1 MSQNI
6 YNPVTG
12 KLEPIA
18 GNSSQMAIEELTNVN
33 TADLA
38 DGDILRYDDSSERW
52 TNRRPGPVSLGDN
65 LDVNL
70 TNLADGEML
79 RYDET
84 SEKWI
89 NSTDTLENIADVNLT
104 NIQDGDRIK
113 WDNGTQKWVNG
124 PGAKSD
130 WAETSSSSDAYI
142 ANKPTLG
149 DAASSNKTNT
159 PTSGSTDVMTSGGT
173 FTALAGKA
181 DNATTLSGYGITNAY
196 TKDEVDELFAEH
208 ENNVSWK
215 SAVATYA
222 DIATTYPN
230 PQEGWTVCCT
240 DTNIVW
246 RYSGGQWVQ
255 ISANTIPVA
264 TTGENGLMST
274 SMVTKLNG
282 IATGAEVNQN
292 AFSNVKVGSTTV
304 AAETKT
310 DTLELVGS
318 NVTLTPDATN
328 DKVTIGI
335 TKANVTSALGYTPPT
350 TNTTTGT
357 TYAAG
362 SAPANTTF
370 GTNGSI
376 KNAYDS
382 LNANK
387 LTNSYAGVGGIGRG
401 IIFDTNQDGSYFT
414 FRPYLSNNILQ
425 ITKNDA
431 TSLLSIDCNGISTF
445 SNRVMAAAFGMNN
458 VKATFLG
465 VHETVAGGVYD
476 GISLRLETISSNLWG
491 IEFAIYW
498 NLDGAY
504 CRKRI
509 NSTTWGAWTRI

>member
-1 MSQNI
+1 MSLNT

-12 KLEPIA
+12 KLEPVA
-18 GNSSQMAIEELTNVN
+18 GNSSKMALEELTNVN
-33 TADLA
+33 SADLA
-38 DGDILRYDDSSERW
+38 DGDILRYDSDSDRW

-70 TNLADGEML
+70 TNPADGEML
-79 RYDET
+79 RYDGT

-89 NSTDTLENIADVNLT
+89 NSTDTLENITDVNIT

-130 WAETSSSSDAYI
+130 WSETSPSSDAYI

-181 DNATTLSGYGITNAY
+181 DNATTLSGYGINDAY
-196 TKDEVDELFAEH
+196 TKTEIDEKISELVEGMT
-208 ENNVSWK
+208 WK
-215 SAVATYA
+215 PAVATYN

-255 ISANTIPVA
+255 ISANTIPLASA
-264 TTGENGLMST
+264 TEDGLMSKAGF
-274 SMVTKLNG
+274 TKLNNLP
-282 IATGAEVNQN
+282 AGAEVNQN

-335 TKANVTSALGYTPPT
+335 TKANVTTALGYTPPT

-362 SAPANTTF
+362 SCPDNTTF

-376 KNAYDS
+376 KRAFDWLNSNKVSKSAYKNLGENYVMTASNFDS
-382 LNANK
+382 GVNLYCCGSLK
-387 LTNSYAGVGGIGRG
+387 KVTNNG
-401 IIFDTNQDGSYFT
+401 F
-414 FRPYLSNNILQ
+414 
-425 ITKNDA
+425 KNYIPNPVDP
-431 TSLLSIDCNGISTF
+431 SIDVGDYFMLSLYGGNNSFMVVLCISPRTPQFIYLGSFWDGKFNGWFKHNGSVIT
-445 SNRVMAAAFGMNN
+445 
-458 VKATFLG
+458 
-465 VHETVAGGVYD
+465 
-476 GISLRLETISSNLWG
+476 
-491 IEFAIYW
+491 
-498 NLDGAY
+498 
-504 CRKRI
+504 
-509 NSTTWGAWTRI
+509 